1 MSYLQFS
8 MDFRS
13 SSKKSILFE
22 KLLASGSLKLS
33 QNSHIYPCCA
43 EESLEKTWDSQL
55 GPWEA
60 AASGDDEIPARGG
73 EPLWGKARRK
83 V

>member
-1 MSYLQFS
+1 

-13 SSKKSILFE
+13 PSKKSILFE
-22 KLLASGSLKLS
+22 KLLAGGSLKLS
-33 QNSHIYPCCA
+33 QNSQIYPFCA
-43 EESLEKTWDSQL
+43 EESQERTWDSQL
-55 GPWEA
+55 GPWEVA
-60 AASGDDEIPARGG
+60 TSGNDEIPARGG